1 MNVATV
7 DGHKERFIK
16 LLHELFQ
23 LDKPELD
30 FGLYRIMHAKSDQLS
45 RFIREDLAQAIEE
58 AFAEQGEQQLAAMR
72 QEIEEKRR
80 QAEELGAPDP
90 DSAPAV
96 KQARAAYDVAKREQN
111 ASADIYDHLYRF
123 FSRYYDKGDFMSR
136 RHHVAENDSRAAPYA
151 VPYDGREVYLHWA
164 NKDQY
169 YVKSSETL
177 ANFTFNLNEALKK
190 LQGSAAQA
198 GLGFDSVDVAL
209 KVHCRVVD
217 ATEGEHNDV
226 KESTERFFIIHHD
239 EPVRLEGADLVLQF
253 EYRPDPEK
261 TGQSGTWQ
269 KKRLE
274 EAEEVIMAALRLT
287 DGVAAFRE
295 GLATRAPTDKQKERT
310 LLGKYL
316 QQYTARNTMDYFIHK
331 DLGGFLSRELDFYIK
346 NEILRLDD
354 IDNAEVLI
362 VEQQLKKI
370 QVLRKIAK
378 QIITFLAQLEGFQKK
393 LWLKKKFAFGSNY
406 LVTID
411 SFIEHK
417 EFLEKIVQVR
427 PVRKQWEDL
436 YGLDLDDFDE
446 CLKNKG
452 VASLVEEKEYRFLIL
467 DTGLLDDDLAAEAL
481 SLIHGLDA
489 SLDGVLIYSDNF
501 QALRLVG
508 RKLQSGVKTI
518 YIDPPYNTDSS
529 AIPYKNDYKHSAW
542 GTLLQ
547 NRLDEAY
554 RLLHDSSVIFVSIDK
569 VERNILEHAL
579 DNTFG
584 AGNKIEEL
592 IWTQNTSNGQLPT
605 YSTNHE
611 YVEVYAKNKKE
622 VEAQARMFREP
633 KPGFSEVMDL
643 VSVASSEYWSLEE
656 VEEEIRKLYREHI
669 SELREEVESRGDSW
683 DDDAK
688 KKDPWKGIYNYKN
701 AEYRDSGGGYV
712 PEDKAK
718 EEGASIW
725 VWREI
730 SPSAPASKQAA
741 STKDPGSENYRY
753 YRPVHPVTKKECP
766 HPKGGWKFPRSPD
779 PKNPSRRSFE
789 SLEEDFR
796 IAWGEDEKKVPQTKG
811 FLHEVETNIS
821 TSVFYEYNDGE
832 KQVSD
837 MFGESGLFL
846 SPKSSKFVKRFVDQ
860 SAFEGEFVVDFFGGS
875 GSTANA
881 VIEANKNDGLGRKFL
896 LIEMGAHFESL
907 LKPRVMKSVYSGSW
921 RDGKPTS
928 FNGISQKIK
937 YFRLESYDDTLNN
950 LELDDNHQR
959 DALMEQNPELRR
971 DYTLKYLLDVE
982 TRGSASLLNTEWFRD
997 PEGYMLKIKQPGSD
1011 ETRETAVDLVETF
1024 NWLIGLH
1031 VTHLDK
1037 PRTYIARFKR
1047 EEDPEL
1053 PEDQNTRLKAEGL
1066 RENEDGAYWIRQ
1078 VEGHVRRTPGSDED
1092 LAKVLVVWRKL
1103 TDDPERDAAV
1113 LEALLEK
1120 YKIGI
1125 TDSEFDAI
1133 YINGPHGLNLTGSAR
1148 SRVHSLEETFHARMW
1163 EGCGDEL

>member
-198 GLGFDSVDVAL
+198 GLGFDSVDAAL

-274 EAEEVIMAALRLT
+274 EAEEIIMAALRLT
-287 DGVAAFRE
+287 DGVAAYRD

-370 QVLRKIAK
+370 QVLRRIAN
-378 QIITFLAQLEGFQKK
+378 QIITFLAQLENYQKK
-393 LWLKKKFAFGSNY
+393 LWLKRKF
-406 LVTID
+406 VTEVGYCFSVDLFCSREDLLGCIFENEAQRRQWKTLYSLD
-411 SFIEHK
+411 
-417 EFLEKIVQVR
+417 LEKLDA
-427 PVRKQWEDL
+427 DL
-436 YGLDLDDFDE
+436 VSSGVGGILKDEKYNKLMVDTGCLSNSLKEEVVSCFEDLDDSISGILVNSE
-446 CLKNKG
+446 NSQAIRL
-452 VASLVEEKEYRFLIL
+452 AS
-467 DTGLLDDDLAAEAL
+467 
-481 SLIHGLDA
+481 
-489 SLDGVLIYSDNF
+489 
-501 QALRLVG
+501 
-508 RKLQSGVKTI
+508 KLFESRVKVVFT
-518 YIDPPYNTDSS
+518 DPPYNTGNDGFVYKDGLQSSSWMSLVYSRMNEAKKLLSEDSLVFVCIDDTEHPS
-529 AIPYKNDYKHSAW
+529 LRGALNSVFGRDNFIANVVWQKNYSPRNTAKYFSED
-542 GTLLQ
+542 
-547 NRLDEAY
+547 
-554 RLLHDSSVIFVSIDK
+554 HDH
-569 VERNILEHAL
+569 IL
-579 DNTFG
+579 
-584 AGNKIEEL
+584 
-592 IWTQNTSNGQLPT
+592 S
-605 YSTNHE
+605 
-611 YVEVYAKNKKE
+611 YAKNKSLVSINLLPRSEEATSRYSNPDKDPRGPWKSGDLSARNPYSQGIYPIECPSGRLIKGPPNGMYWRVSKPKLEEMDADGRIWWGEEGNNTPSIKRFLSEVRDGVVPKTIWGYKE
-622 VEAQARMFREP
+622 VGHTQEAKRELLRMT
-633 KPGFSEVMDL
+633 S
-643 VSVASSEYWSLEE
+643 
-656 VEEEIRKLYREHI
+656 
-669 SELREEVESRGDSW
+669 
-683 DDDAK
+683 
-688 KKDPWKGIYNYKN
+688 
-701 AEYRDSGGGYV
+701 
-712 PEDKAK
+712 
-718 EEGASIW
+718 EEGVQGIINTLKPT
-725 VWREI
+725 RLI
-730 SPSAPASKQAA
+730 SKALQ
-741 STKDPGSENYRY
+741 
-753 YRPVHPVTKKECP
+753 
-766 HPKGGWKFPRSPD
+766 
-779 PKNPSRRSFE
+779 
-789 SLEEDFR
+789 L
-796 IAWGEDEKKVPQTKG
+796 
-811 FLHEVETNIS
+811 S
-821 TSVFYEYNDGE
+821 TSPNAGDWVL
-832 KQVSD
+832 D
-837 MFGESGLFL
+837 M
-846 SPKSSKFVKRFVDQ
+846 
-860 SAFEGEFVVDFFGGS
+860 FGGS
-875 GSTANA
+875 GSTGHA
-881 VIEANKNDGLGRKFL
+881 VVNLNREDGGGRKYFMV
-896 LIEMGAHFESL
+896 EMGGYFDTVLLPRIKKSAYALKWADGAPRISES
-907 LKPRVMKSVYSGSW
+907 G
-921 RDGKPTS
+921 D
-928 FNGISQKIK
+928 FNGISHAFK
-937 YFRLESYDDTLNN
+937 YLRLESYDDTLNN
-950 LELDDNHQR
+950 LELDDNPQR
-959 DALMEQNPELRR
+959 DTLMDQNPELRR

-997 PEGYMLKIKQPGSD
+997 PEGYTLKVKQPGSD

-1078 VEGHVRRTPGSDED
+1078 VEGHVRRIPGSDED

-1103 TDDPERDAAV
+1103 TDDPEKDAAV
-1113 LEALLEK
+1113 LEALLDK
-1120 YKIGI
+1120 YTIGT

-1163 EGCGDEL
+1163 EGCDDEL

>member
-1 MNVATV
+1 MAVATA
-7 DGHKERFIK
+7 DDRKQRFID

-45 RFIREDLAQAIEE
+45 RFIREDLSQAIEE

-190 LQGSAAQA
+190 LHGSAAQA
-198 GLGFDSVDVAL
+198 GLGFDSVDAAL

-274 EAEEVIMAALRLT
+274 EAEEVIVAAMHLI

-378 QIITFLAQLEGFQKK
+378 QIIRFLAQLEIFQKK
-393 LWLKKKFAFGSNY
+393 LWLKKKFVTKVGY
-406 LVTID
+406 GITID
-411 SFIEHK
+411 KLSHYPEL
-417 EFLEKIVQVR
+417 LEIALLNEKQLQAWSKIYGID
-427 PVRKQWEDL
+427 ED
-436 YGLDLDDFDE
+436 E
-446 CLKNKG
+446 IKNIVKTG
-452 VASLVEEKEYRFLIL
+452 GAASLLEDKKFKFLVL
-467 DTGLLDDDLAAEAL
+467 DTGNFSHELRDKLISSLSSIDAECDGVVINSDNYQAL
-481 SLIHGLDA
+481 SVA
-489 SLDGVLIYSDNF
+489 FRKYEKE
-501 QALRLVG
+501 VG
-508 RKLQSGVKTI
+508 GI
-518 YIDPPYNTDSS
+518 YIDPPYNTD
-529 AIPYKNDYKHSAW
+529 AGPILYKNGYKSSSWSSMLNDRIGLGSGLLKDNGILCATIDDYQYNELSYILKNHFGNQNHL
-542 GTLLQ
+542 GTVTVRNNPSGRPVPRGFSQSHEYALFFGKSKRSYVGLLPRNEKQ
-547 NRLDEAY
+547 MARY
-554 RLLHDSSVIFVSIDK
+554 RHCDDDGQYMWELFRKRGSGSEKKDRPSLYYPIFV
-569 VERNILEHAL
+569 
-579 DNTFG
+579 
-584 AGNKIEEL
+584 
-592 IWTQNTSNGQLPT
+592 
-605 YSTNHE
+605 
-611 YVEVYAKNKKE
+611 KNSR
-622 VEAQARMFREP
+622 VRIP
-633 KPGFSEVMDL
+633 KM
-643 VSVASSEYWSLEE
+643 
-656 VEEEIRKLYREHI
+656 R
-669 SELREEVESRGDSW
+669 W
-683 DDDAK
+683 DDEK
-688 KKDPWKGIYNYKN
+688 
-701 AEYRDSGGGYV
+701 
-712 PEDKAK
+712 
-718 EEGASIW
+718 
-725 VWREI
+725 REWI
-730 SPSAPASKQAA
+730 
-741 STKDPGSENYRY
+741 
-753 YRPVHPVTKKECP
+753 
-766 HPKGGWKFPRSPD
+766 
-779 PKNPSRRSFE
+779 
-789 SLEEDFR
+789 LEEDPTNSECVVYPTDSKGVARRWRGEPEKIKKNNENYKAEVKDGEIVIYYKFR
-796 IAWGEDEKKVPQTKG
+796 PKSNGVLPLTTWTDAKYSATEHGTGFLKNFFADYNVFTYPKSIYAVKDCLYLMSDEDEECVFSDFYAGSGTTAHAVIEMNRTGCRHKYLLAEVNDYFYTVLMPRIMKAVYAASWSEGYPQTK
-811 FLHEVETNIS
+811 
-821 TSVFYEYNDGE
+821 NDE
-832 KQVSD
+832 K
-837 MFGESGLFL
+837 GSGL
-846 SPKSSKFVKRFVDQ
+846 SH
-860 SAFEGEFVVDFFGGS
+860 FF
-875 GSTANA
+875 
-881 VIEANKNDGLGRKFL
+881 
-896 LIEMGAHFESL
+896 
-907 LKPRVMKSVYSGSW
+907 
-921 RDGKPTS
+921 
-928 FNGISQKIK
+928 K
-937 YFRLESYDDTLNN
+937 YLVLESYDDTLNN
-950 LELDDNHQR
+950 LELDENPQR
-959 DALMEQNPELRR
+959 DSLMEQHPELRR

-997 PEGYMLKIKQPGSD
+997 PEGYTLKVKQPGSD

-1024 NWLIGLH
+1024 NWLIRLH

-1037 PRTYIARFKR
+1037 PRTYVARFER

-1053 PEDQNTRLKAEGL
+1053 PEDQNTRLKAVSL

-1078 VEGHVRRTPGSDED
+1078 VEGNVRRIPGSDED

-1103 TDDPERDAAV
+1103 TDDPEKDAAV
-1113 LEALLEK
+1113 LEALLAK
-1120 YKIGI
+1120 YKIGT
-1125 TDSEFDAI
+1125 TDSEFDSI

-1163 EGCGDEL
+1163 EGCDDDL

>member
-16 LLHELFQ
+16 LLHKLFQ

-198 GLGFDSVDVAL
+198 GLGFDSVDAAL

-274 EAEEVIMAALRLT
+274 EAEEFIMAALRLT

-331 DLGGFLSRELDFYIK
+331 DLGGFLFRELDFYIK

-354 IDNAEVLI
+354 IDNAGLLV

-370 QVLRKIAK
+370 QVLRKIAR
-378 QIITFLAQLEGFQKK
+378 QIIMFLAQLENYQKK
-393 LWLKKKFAFGSNY
+393 LWLKKKFVTRVEY
-406 LVTID
+406 CITID
-411 SFIEHK
+411 RV
-417 EFLEKIVQVR
+417 LEKEGLFEKVVCLPEVR
-427 PVRKQWEDL
+427 EDWRSI
-436 YGLDLDDFDE
+436 YGEKIYESFGLEVDGGKDIFCSE
-446 CLKNKG
+446 PLKYLM
-452 VASLVEEKEYRFLIL
+452 V
-467 DTGLLDDDLAAEAL
+467 DTGVVSDPDLRNEL
-481 SLIHGLDA
+481 ISLANGHPG
-489 SLDGVLIYSDNF
+489 SVDGVVVKSDNYH
-501 QALRLVG
+501 ALRLLSQ
-508 RKLQSGVKTI
+508 RYLSSVKCV
-518 YIDPPYNTDSS
+518 YIDPPYNTGNDGFLYKDGLKSSSWLSMMAARLDASYALVSEDGVQFTSLDDSEIYSFKGMMDGIYGRQNFVANVIWEKNFSPRNTAKYYSENHDYIVVYSKDIEKFEIGLLPRDDSALSRYKNPDKDPRGAWTSGDLTARNYYSQGSYEVIGPTGKRFRPSIGSYWRVSKEKFDIWDSEGRIWWGDAGQNMPRLKRYLSDVKDGVTPTTIWGYREVGHTQDAKRELTSRVVFSSS
-529 AIPYKNDYKHSAW
+529 AEVFNTVKPE
-542 GTLLQ
+542 GLV
-547 NRLDEAY
+547 R
-554 RLLHDSSVIFVSIDK
+554 RVITTS
-569 VERNILEHAL
+569 
-579 DNTFG
+579 G
-584 AGNKIEEL
+584 AGE
-592 IWTQNTSNGQLPT
+592 
-605 YSTNHE
+605 
-611 YVEVYAKNKKE
+611 
-622 VEAQARMFREP
+622 
-633 KPGFSEVMDL
+633 
-643 VSVASSEYWSLEE
+643 
-656 VEEEIRKLYREHI
+656 
-669 SELREEVESRGDSW
+669 GDW
-683 DDDAK
+683 
-688 KKDPWKGIYNYKN
+688 
-701 AEYRDSGGGYV
+701 
-712 PEDKAK
+712 
-718 EEGASIW
+718 
-725 VWREI
+725 
-730 SPSAPASKQAA
+730 
-741 STKDPGSENYRY
+741 
-753 YRPVHPVTKKECP
+753 
-766 HPKGGWKFPRSPD
+766 
-779 PKNPSRRSFE
+779 
-789 SLEEDFR
+789 
-796 IAWGEDEKKVPQTKG
+796 
-811 FLHEVETNIS
+811 FLDY
-821 TSVFYEYNDGE
+821 F
-832 KQVSD
+832 
-837 MFGESGLFL
+837 
-846 SPKSSKFVKRFVDQ
+846 
-860 SAFEGEFVVDFFGGS
+860 AGS
-875 GSTANA
+875 GSSVQA
-881 VIEANKNDGLGRKFL
+881 VLNHFRESGSKLGYIL
-896 LIEMGAHFESL
+896 VEMGDYVDSVIV
-907 LKPRVMKSVYSGSW
+907 PRARKTVFSRAWKDNVPVCEGEGGYG
-921 RDGKPTS
+921 
-928 FNGISQKIK
+928 GISHCFK
-937 YFRLESYDDTLNN
+937 YMCLESYDDTLNN
-950 LELDDNHQR
+950 LEVDDNPQR

-997 PEGYMLKIKQPGSD
+997 PEGYTLKVKQPGSD

-1078 VEGHVRRTPGSDED
+1078 LEGHVRRIPGSDED

-1103 TDDPERDAAV
+1103 TDDPEKDAAV

-1120 YKIGI
+1120 YKIGT

-1163 EGCGDEL
+1163 EGCDDEL

>member
-1 MNVATV
+1 MAVATT
-7 DGHKERFIK
+7 DDRRQRFID

-58 AFAEQGEQQLAAMR
+58 AFAEQGEEQLATMR

-190 LQGSAAQA
+190 LHGSAAQG
-198 GLGFDSVDVAL
+198 GLGFDSVDAAL

-274 EAEEVIMAALRLT
+274 EAEEFIMAALRLT

-354 IDNAEVLI
+354 IDNADVLI

-378 QIITFLAQLEGFQKK
+378 QIIIFLSQLENFQRK
-393 LWLKKKFAFGSNY
+393 LWLKKKFVLSSDYCISLDILKGCEDLVVDISSN
-406 LVTID
+406 
-411 SFIEHK
+411 E
-417 EFLEKIVQVR
+417 EQR
-427 PVRKQWEDL
+427 RQWEKYCSVDL
-436 YGLDLDDFDE
+436 NELDEVLDGEGPAGILSSSKF
-446 CLKNKG
+446 K
-452 VASLVEEKEYRFLIL
+452 FLMV
-467 DTGLLDDDLAAEAL
+467 DTGLLSEKLKIDIL
-481 SLIHGLDA
+481 SRSGVSFS
-489 SLDGVLIYSDNF
+489 SLDGILVQSDNF
-501 QALRLVG
+501 QAIRMAERTFEKSMPVC
-508 RKLQSGVKTI
+508 
-518 YIDPPYNTDSS
+518 YIDPPYNTGDDGFVYKDSYKDSS
-529 AIPYKNDYKHSAW
+529 WLAMLYDRISSSLHLMTKDAFVVVSFDDVEIQNFGLLADEVFGSSNRLARLVWDRNRKNDAKYFSVGHEYMAVYCLDKEGLDKSGRKLRELKA
-542 GTLLQ
+542 GV
-547 NRLDEAY
+547 DEAKAEFE
-554 RLLHDSSVIFVSIDK
+554 RIKKRVGNDLGKIHEEWKFFVSSVKDSETKSILSK
-569 VERNILEHAL
+569 
-579 DNTFG
+579 
-584 AGNKIEEL
+584 
-592 IWTQNTSNGQLPT
+592 
-605 YSTNHE
+605 Y
-611 YVEVYAKNKKE
+611 
-622 VEAQARMFREP
+622 P
-633 KPGFSEVMDL
+633 KM
-643 VSVASSEYWSLEE
+643 SL
-656 VEEEIRKLYREHI
+656 
-669 SELREEVESRGDSW
+669 RG
-683 DDDAK
+683 
-688 KKDPWKGIYNYKN
+688 P
-701 AEYRDSGGGYV
+701 YRDDGNINWPGGKG
-712 PEDKAK
+712 P
-718 EEGASIW
+718 
-725 VWREI
+725 
-730 SPSAPASKQAA
+730 
-741 STKDPGSENYRY
+741 RY
-753 YRPVHPVTKKECP
+753 EVLH
-766 HPKGGWKFPRSPD
+766 
-779 PKNPSRRSFE
+779 
-789 SLEEDFR
+789 
-796 IAWGEDEKKVPQTKG
+796 PQTKLPVKIPKSG
-811 FLHEVETNIS
+811 WRYSKPETFWDKYDRGEIS
-821 TSVFYEYNDGE
+821 FGRDEKTVPGVVYYLFENSRQVMGSVFWSYAQNTNN
-832 KQVSD
+832 
-837 MFGESGLFL
+837 
-846 SPKSSKFVKRFVDQ
+846 
-860 SAFEGEFVVDFFGGS
+860 AFEAIMGDRVFDNPKDVKDIGRLLSYFGKNGWVIDYFSGS
-875 GSTANA
+875 GTTGVS
-881 VIEANKNDGLGRKFL
+881 VINSKRLGEGGKKYFL
-896 LIEMGAHFESL
+896 VEMGEYFSDVI
-907 LKPRVMKSVYSGSW
+907 KPRLVKSAYSQDWKGGAPLE
-921 RDGKPTS
+921 DDKGEL
-928 FNGISQKIK
+928 NGVAQCFK
-937 YFRLESYDDTLNN
+937 YLRLESYDDTLNN
-950 LELDDNHQR
+950 LELDDNPQR
-959 DALMEQNPELRR
+959 DALMEQNAELRR

-997 PEGYMLKIKQPGSD
+997 PEGYTLKVKQPGSD

-1037 PRTYIARFKR
+1037 PRTYIARFTR

-1078 VEGHVRRTPGSDED
+1078 VEGHVRRIPGSDED

-1103 TDDPERDAAV
+1103 TDDPEKDAAV

-1120 YKIGI
+1120 YKIGT

-1163 EGCGDEL
+1163 EGCDDEL

>member
-96 KQARAAYDVAKREQN
+96 KQARAAYDVAKREQK
-111 ASADIYDHLYRF
+111 ASVDIYDHLYRF

-198 GLGFDSVDVAL
+198 GLGFDSVDAAL

-239 EPVRLEGADLVLQF
+239 EPVCLEGADLVLQF

-295 GLATRAPTDKQKERT
+295 GLATRAPTEKQKERT

-378 QIITFLAQLEGFQKK
+378 QIITFLEQLESFQKK
-393 LWLKKKFAFGSNY
+393 LWLKKKFVTGVSYCISLDFFGKERSLLLTALRNEAQRREWQ
-406 LVTID
+406 D
-411 SFIEHK
+411 SFGID
-417 EFLEKIVQVR
+417 IR
-427 PVRKQWEDL
+427 AMDS
-436 YGLDLDDFDE
+436 DFDE
-446 CLKNKG
+446 MDLEVFLGVERYRYLQVDTSFFSEEFKG
-452 VASLVEEKEYRFLIL
+452 EVV
-467 DTGLLDDDLAAEAL
+467 
-481 SLIHGLDA
+481 SLIEDVESKQSG
-489 SLDGVLIYSDNF
+489 SVFSSDNF
-501 QALRLVG
+501 QALMLSQ
-508 RKLQSGVKTI
+508 RKLSGAVDCV
-518 YIDPPYNTDSS
+518 YIDPPYNTGEDGFNYKDGYRSS
-529 AIPYKNDYKHSAW
+529 SWLSMMESRVSLCKAHLSNEGAFFS
-542 GTLLQ
+542 
-547 NRLDEAY
+547 
-554 RLLHDSSVIFVSIDK
+554 SIDDNEQSSLHRVLSDCFGSENHLGNFVWK
-569 VERNILEHAL
+569 RRSASGMSSKPFSL
-579 DNTFG
+579 D
-584 AGNKIEEL
+584 
-592 IWTQNTSNGQLPT
+592 
-605 YSTNHE
+605 HE
-611 YVEVYAKNKKE
+611 YVLSFAKDIDNVTLVGVKRD
-622 VEAQARMFREP
+622 EADYPHF
-633 KPGFSEVMDL
+633 D
-643 VSVASSEYWSLEE
+643 
-656 VEEEIRKLYREHI
+656 
-669 SELREEVESRGDSW
+669 
-683 DDDAK
+683 
-688 KKDPWKGIYNYKN
+688 
-701 AEYRDSGGGYV
+701 
-712 PEDKAK
+712 
-718 EEGASIW
+718 
-725 VWREI
+725 
-730 SPSAPASKQAA
+730 PASGRKYS
-741 STKDPGSENYRY
+741 STDLTIGATKEQRPNQFYSIEN
-753 YRPVHPVTKKECP
+753 
-766 HPKGGWKFPRSPD
+766 PRTGVVYEA
-779 PKNPSRRSFE
+779 NPSRVWRFFPE
-789 SLEEDFR
+789 TMQRVIKEGLVIWPDEEDGNLSRPRYKTYF
-796 IAWGEDEKKVPQTKG
+796 DPDDNKVKP
-811 FLHEVETNIS
+811 LSSWVES
-821 TSVFYEYNDGE
+821 TSLSTGDVEKEKAEYEISILQSGMNSEGGRVLERMLGSKRYSYPKPVSLVSSFLRSSVSYKDG
-832 KQVSD
+832 
-837 MFGESGLFL
+837 LCL
-846 SPKSSKFVKRFVDQ
+846 
-860 SAFEGEFVVDFFGGS
+860 DFFAGS
-875 GSTANA
+875 GTTGHAIVDLNRQD
-881 VIEANKNDGLGRKFL
+881 DGSRKFFL
-896 LIEMGAHFESL
+896 VEMGEYFDYI
-907 LKPRVMKSVYSGSW
+907 LKPRIKKASYSAGW
-921 RDGKPTS
+921 KNGVPQKGGNGKLS
-928 FNGISQKIK
+928 GISCLVK
-937 YFRLESYDDTLNN
+937 FVTLESYDDTLNN
-950 LELDDNHQR
+950 LELDDNPQR

-982 TRGSASLLNTEWFRD
+982 TRGSASLLNTEWFCD
-997 PEGYMLKIKQPGSD
+997 PEGYTLKVKQPGSD
-1011 ETRETAVDLVETF
+1011 ETRETNVDLVETF

-1078 VEGHVRRTPGSDED
+1078 VEGHVRRIPGSDED

-1103 TDDPERDAAV
+1103 TDDPEKDAAV

-1120 YKIGI
+1120 YKIGT

-1148 SRVHSLEETFHARMW
+1148 NRVHSLEETFHARMW
-1163 EGCGDEL
+1163 EGCDDEL

>member
-80 QAEELGAPDP
+80 QAEELGAPAP

-96 KQARAAYDVAKREQN
+96 KQAQAAYDVAKREQN

-198 GLGFDSVDVAL
+198 GLGFDSVDAAL

-253 EYRPDPEK
+253 EYRPDSDK

-274 EAEEVIMAALRLT
+274 EAEELIMAALRTT
-287 DGVAAFRE
+287 DGVAAYRD
-295 GLATRAPTDKQKERT
+295 GLATPAPTEKQKSRT
-310 LLGKYL
+310 LLSKYL

-354 IDNAEVLI
+354 IDNAEVLV

-370 QVLRKIAK
+370 SVLRKIAK
-378 QIITFLAQLEGFQKK
+378 QIIRFLAQLESFQKK
-393 LWLKKKFAFGSNY
+393 LWLKKKFVTKVEYGI
-406 LVTID
+406 TID
-411 SFIEHK
+411 RLSHVPRLLESALLNERQLQAWSEIYGIDPAEIK
-417 EFLEKIVQVR
+417 EALR
-427 PVRKQWEDL
+427 A
-436 YGLDLDDFDE
+436 G
-446 CLKNKG
+446 G
-452 VASLVEEKEYRFLIL
+452 VASILESSDFKYLVL
-467 DTGLLDDDLAAEAL
+467 DTGNFSSGFRDE
-481 SLIHGLDA
+481 LISSFESIDETC
-489 SLDGVLIYSDNF
+489 DGVLVKSDNF
-501 QALRLVG
+501 QALNVAF
-508 RKLQSGVKTI
+508 RKYEKKVRGI
-518 YIDPPYNTDSS
+518 YIDPPYNTD
-529 AIPYKNDYKHSAW
+529 AGPILYKNGYKSSSWSSMLNDRIALGSGLLKENGVICATIDDYQFNELCYILKGSFGSQNHLGTVTVRNNPSGRPVPRGFSQSHEYALFFGKSKQSYVGLLPRNEKQMARYRHSDDD
-542 GTLLQ
+542 G
-547 NRLDEAY
+547 AY
-554 RLLHDSSVIFVSIDK
+554 MWELFRKRGSGSERKDRPSLYYPIFVKGGSVRIPKMQWDDEK
-569 VERNILEHAL
+569 REWILKEDPIGSESVVYPTDAKGVARRWRGEPEKL
-579 DNTFG
+579 KKNN
-584 AGNKIEEL
+584 GNYKAEVKDGEIVVYYKFRPK
-592 IWTQNTSNGQLPT
+592 SNGVLPLT
-605 YSTNHE
+605 T
-611 YVEVYAKNKKE
+611 
-622 VEAQARMFREP
+622 
-633 KPGFSEVMDL
+633 
-643 VSVASSEYWSLEE
+643 WS
-656 VEEEIRKLYREHI
+656 
-669 SELREEVESRGDSW
+669 
-683 DDDAK
+683 DAK
-688 KKDPWKGIYNYKN
+688 YSATEHGTGFLKNFFADYNVFTYPKSIYAVQDCLHLMSDEDEECYFADFYAGSGTTAHAVIEMNRAGRKHKYFL
-701 AEYRDSGGGYV
+701 AEVNDYFDTVLMPRIMKAVYTASWSDGY
-712 PEDKAK
+712 
-718 EEGASIW
+718 
-725 VWREI
+725 
-730 SPSAPASKQAA
+730 
-741 STKDPGSENYRY
+741 
-753 YRPVHPVTKKECP
+753 PVTKK
-766 HPKGGWKFPRSPD
+766 
-779 PKNPSRRSFE
+779 
-789 SLEEDFR
+789 
-796 IAWGEDEKKVPQTKG
+796 
-811 FLHEVETNIS
+811 
-821 TSVFYEYNDGE
+821 DGE
-832 KQVSD
+832 NSGVSHC
-837 MFGESGLFL
+837 F
-846 SPKSSKFVKRFVDQ
+846 
-860 SAFEGEFVVDFFGGS
+860 
-875 GSTANA
+875 
-881 VIEANKNDGLGRKFL
+881 
-896 LIEMGAHFESL
+896 
-907 LKPRVMKSVYSGSW
+907 
-921 RDGKPTS
+921 
-928 FNGISQKIK
+928 K
-937 YFRLESYDDTLNN
+937 YLVLESYDDTLNN
-950 LELDDNHQR
+950 LELEDNPQR
-959 DALMEQNPELRR
+959 NALMEQNPELRR

-997 PEGYMLKIKQPGSD
+997 PEGYTLKVKQPGSD
-1011 ETRETAVDLVETF
+1011 ETRETSVDLVETF

-1053 PEDQNTRLKAEGL
+1053 PEDQNTRLKAVSL

-1078 VEGHVRRTPGSDED
+1078 VEGHIRRIPGSDED

-1103 TDDPERDAAV
+1103 TDDPEKDAAV
-1113 LEALLEK
+1113 LEALLAK
-1120 YKIGI
+1120 YKIGT

-1163 EGCGDEL
+1163 EGCDDEL

>member
-58 AFAEQGEQQLAAMR
+58 AFAAQGEQQLAAMR

-198 GLGFDSVDVAL
+198 GLGFDSVDAAL

-253 EYRPDPEK
+253 EYRSDPEK

-274 EAEEVIMAALRLT
+274 EAEEVIMAALRIT
-287 DGVAAFRE
+287 DGVAAYRD

-316 QQYTARNTMDYFIHK
+316 QRYTARNTMDYFIHK

-378 QIITFLAQLEGFQKK
+378 QIIAFLAQLENFQKK
-393 LWLKKKFAFGSNY
+393 LWNKKKFVVDAEYCMTLDILEGNEELLDAVFRNSLQRNQWSDVYSLDAGLIENELSKFSASE
-406 LVTID
+406 LVKR
-411 SFIEHK
+411 S
-417 EFLEKIVQVR
+417 
-427 PVRKQWEDL
+427 
-436 YGLDLDDFDE
+436 
-446 CLKNKG
+446 
-452 VASLVEEKEYRFLIL
+452 EYRYLMI
-467 DTGLLDDDLAAEAL
+467 DT
-481 SLIHGLDA
+481 SLYRKEVRDEII
-489 SLDGVLIYSDNF
+489 SVLDGEVQGEVFFSDNF
-501 QALRLVG
+501 HALKLSEKKYKSSVG
-508 RKLQSGVKTI
+508 FLF
-518 YIDPPYNTDSS
+518 IDPPYNTGGGDFIYKDSYKDSS
-529 AIPYKNDYKHSAW
+529 WLSMIKERLSLAMAHADRLGHIWVTLDESEAFSFHRVLSDLVGEGNVKTPVAWQHSIQGKGYSGGITPHHNYLFCGSFSEEAKLGVLERQEEHNKAYSNTDNDPRGAWRTGDVRNALYRPNLRYKITTPSGRVIEPPEKGWRWSKDTLDKKIESGEIFFSDDESRIIRKIYLCDQEGRVPESIWFGKEVGTSRSANSELKSMFGYGFDWGTPKPTGLVKRAMEVSKFEVAMDFFAGSGATGHSAIDLIRRGERVKYLLAEVGEVFW
-542 GTLLQ
+542 TTLVP
-547 NRLDEAY
+547 RLKKA
-554 RLLHDSSVIFVSIDK
+554 
-569 VERNILEHAL
+569 
-579 DNTFG
+579 
-584 AGNKIEEL
+584 
-592 IWTQNTSNGQLPT
+592 
-605 YSTNHE
+605 
-611 YVEVYAKNKKE
+611 VYA
-622 VEAQARMFREP
+622 
-633 KPGFSEVMDL
+633 
-643 VSVASSEYWSLEE
+643 SS
-656 VEEEIRKLYREHI
+656 
-669 SELREEVESRGDSW
+669 
-683 DDDAK
+683 
-688 KKDPWKGIYNYKN
+688 WKG
-701 AEYRDSGGGYV
+701 GV
-712 PEDKAK
+712 
-718 EEGASIW
+718 
-725 VWREI
+725 
-730 SPSAPASKQAA
+730 
-741 STKDPGSENYRY
+741 
-753 YRPVHPVTKKECP
+753 
-766 HPKGGWKFPRSPD
+766 PD
-779 PKNPSRRSFE
+779 PNA
-789 SLEEDFR
+789 L
-796 IAWGEDEKKVPQTKG
+796 GG
-811 FLHEVETNIS
+811 
-821 TSVFYEYNDGE
+821 
-832 KQVSD
+832 VSHC
-837 MFGESGLFL
+837 F
-846 SPKSSKFVKRFVDQ
+846 
-860 SAFEGEFVVDFFGGS
+860 
-875 GSTANA
+875 
-881 VIEANKNDGLGRKFL
+881 
-896 LIEMGAHFESL
+896 
-907 LKPRVMKSVYSGSW
+907 
-921 RDGKPTS
+921 
-928 FNGISQKIK
+928 K
-937 YFRLESYDDTLNN
+937 YLCLESYDDTLNN
-950 LELDDNHQR
+950 LELDDNPQR

-997 PEGYMLKIKQPGSD
+997 PEGYTLKVKQPGSD

-1078 VEGHVRRTPGSDED
+1078 VEGHVRRIPGSDED

-1103 TDDPERDAAV
+1103 TDDPEKDAAV

-1120 YKIGI
+1120 YKIGT

-1148 SRVHSLEETFHARMW
+1148 NRVHSLEETFHARMW
-1163 EGCGDEL
+1163 EGCDDEL

>member
-90 DSAPAV
+90 DRAPAV
-96 KQARAAYDVAKREQN
+96 KQARAAYDVAKREHN

-177 ANFTFNLNEALKK
+177 SNFTFELGKAIQKEMKRRG
-190 LQGSAAQA
+190 LQPSLD
-198 GLGFDSVDVAL
+198 LGVVQDAY
-209 KVHCRVVD
+209 KVHLRVVD

-226 KESTERFFIIHHD
+226 KESTERYFIIHRD
-239 EPVRLEGADLVLQF
+239 EPVRPDGADLVLQF

-261 TGQSGTWQ
+261 TGQSSTWQ
-269 KKRLE
+269 KKLLE
-274 EAEEVIMAALRLT
+274 DAEDVIMASLRTT
-287 DGVAAFRE
+287 DGVAAFRD
-295 GLATRAPTDKQKERT
+295 GLATKAPTDKQRERT

-354 IDNAEVLI
+354 IDNAGVLI
-362 VEQQLKKI
+362 VEQQLKKV

-378 QIITFLAQLEGFQKK
+378 QIITFLAQLENFQKK
-393 LWLKKKFAFGSNY
+393 LWLKRKF
-406 LVTID
+406 V
-411 SFIEHK
+411 K
-417 EFLEKIVQVR
+417 EADYCLTLDKLEGREEILYEIFQQELQ
-427 PVRKQWEDL
+427 RKQWVDFYAINLDELDGDL
-436 YGLDLDDFDE
+436 SSKSVSELV
-446 CLKNKG
+446 KN
-452 VASLVEEKEYRFLIL
+452 EKYRFLMV
-467 DTGLLDDDLAAEAL
+467 DTALLPKSLKYEISNL
-481 SLIHGLDA
+481 SYGEGDC
-489 SLDGVLIYSDNF
+489 LDGVLVQSDSF
-501 QALRLVG
+501 HASRLMASSLRSSVD
-508 RKLQSGVKTI
+508 TI
-518 YIDPPYNTDSS
+518 YIDPPYNTGKDDFIYKDGYQSSSWLSMVYDRISNSHEFLRESGGFFSSCDENEFKNLSRVVENIFGENNFVSEFVWKTDGNFDNQAKVKLAHEYILFYSKNRDHLPYPS
-529 AIPYKNDYKHSAW
+529 AIEGWASEDSKLFNDNIVNTIVKN
-542 GTLLQ
+542 G
-547 NRLDEAY
+547 
-554 RLLHDSSVIFVSIDK
+554 
-569 VERNILEHAL
+569 
-579 DNTFG
+579 
-584 AGNKIEEL
+584 
-592 IWTQNTSNGQLPT
+592 
-605 YSTNHE
+605 
-611 YVEVYAKNKKE
+611 
-622 VEAQARMFREP
+622 
-633 KPGFSEVMDL
+633 
-643 VSVASSEYWSLEE
+643 
-656 VEEEIRKLYREHI
+656 
-669 SELREEVESRGDSW
+669 
-683 DDDAK
+683 
-688 KKDPWKGIYNYKN
+688 
-701 AEYRDSGGGYV
+701 
-712 PEDKAK
+712 
-718 EEGASIW
+718 
-725 VWREI
+725 
-730 SPSAPASKQAA
+730 
-741 STKDPGSENYRY
+741 
-753 YRPVHPVTKKECP
+753 
-766 HPKGGWKFPRSPD
+766 
-779 PKNPSRRSFE
+779 PKNPPGDVILPVGFPSNE
-789 SLEEDFR
+789 QDF
-796 IAWGEDEKKVPQTKG
+796 
-811 FLHEVETNIS
+811 FLKNDDITWPKYSVDVEVNDWKLSHEVKARSGWSSKTLLLQFI
-821 TSVFYEYNDGE
+821 
-832 KQVSD
+832 
-837 MFGESGLFL
+837 ESGLNPVYDNKGQETVFYL
-846 SPKSSKFVKRFVDQ
+846 TKNGAIESKKKRSKDHGHITSLIQKVGTTQSTSSLLNHMGVPYPDYPKPIGLMRHIASIVKDSKFILDYF
-860 SAFEGEFVVDFFGGS
+860 AGS
-875 GSTANA
+875 GSTAHG
-881 VIEANKNDGLGRKFL
+881 VIEESRGSGKKIKYA
-896 LIEMGAHFESL
+896 LIEMGEHFDSVM
-907 LKPRVMKSVYSGSW
+907 KPRIHKAVYSSSW
-921 RDGKPTS
+921 RDQAPKKDD
-928 FNGISQKIK
+928 NGELGGLSHAFK

-950 LELDDNHQR
+950 LKLDDNAQR

-997 PEGYMLKIKQPGSD
+997 PEGYTLNVKQPGSD

-1078 VEGHVRRTPGSDED
+1078 VEGHVRRIPGSDED

-1103 TDDPERDAAV
+1103 TDDPEKDAAV

-1120 YKIGI
+1120 YKIGT

-1163 EGCGDEL
+1163 EGCDDE

>member
-190 LQGSAAQA
+190 LQGSAAQT
-198 GLGFDSVDVAL
+198 GLGFDSVDAAL

-217 ATEGEHNDV
+217 ATEGEHSDV

-239 EPVRLEGADLVLQF
+239 EPMRLEGADLVLQF
-253 EYRPDPEK
+253 EYRPDPDK
-261 TGQSGTWQ
+261 IGQSGTWQ

-274 EAEEVIMAALRLT
+274 EAEEIIMAALRMT
-287 DGVAAFRE
+287 DGVAAYRD

-354 IDNAEVLI
+354 IDNAGLLV

-370 QVLRKIAK
+370 QVLRKVAKSIIA
-378 QIITFLAQLEGFQKK
+378 FLAQLEGFQKR
-393 LWLKKKFAFGSNY
+393 LWLKRKFVKEADYCLTLDRLEGSEEV
-406 LVTID
+406 LCEI
-411 SFIEHK
+411 FQ
-417 EFLEKIVQVR
+417 QVLQ
-427 PVRKQWEDL
+427 RKQWKDL
-436 YGLDLDDFDE
+436 YAISLDELDRD
-446 CLKNKG
+446 LSSKG
-452 VASLVEEKEYRFLIL
+452 VNELVKLEKYRFLMV
-467 DTGLLDDDLAAEAL
+467 DTALLPKSLKYEISSL
-481 SLIHGLDA
+481 SYID
-489 SLDGVLIYSDNF
+489 SDFLDGILVQSDSF
-501 QALRLVG
+501 HASRLMASSLRSSVD
-508 RKLQSGVKTI
+508 TI
-518 YIDPPYNTDSS
+518 YIDPPYNTGKDDFIYKDGYRSS
-529 AIPYKNDYKHSAW
+529 SW
-542 GTLLQ
+542 LSMV
-547 NRLDEAY
+547 
-554 RLLHDSSVIFVSIDK
+554 HDRISS
-569 VERNILEHAL
+569 
-579 DNTFG
+579 
-584 AGNKIEEL
+584 
-592 IWTQNTSNGQLPT
+592 
-605 YSTNHE
+605 
-611 YVEVYAKNKKE
+611 
-622 VEAQARMFREP
+622 FRDFL
-633 KPGFSEVMDL
+633 K
-643 VSVASSEYWSLEE
+643 
-656 VEEEIRKLYREHI
+656 
-669 SELREEVESRGDSW
+669 
-683 DDDAK
+683 
-688 KKDPWKGIYNYKN
+688 
-701 AEYRDSGGGYV
+701 DSGGFFSSCDENEFKNLSRVVENIFGENNFV
-712 PEDKAK
+712 SEFVWKTDGNFDNQAK
-718 EEGASIW
+718 VKLAHEYILFYSKNKDHLPY
-725 VWREI
+725 
-730 SPSAPASKQAA
+730 PSAIESWA
-741 STKDPGSENYRY
+741 SENSKLFNDSI
-753 YRPVHPVTKKECP
+753 VNTIVKN
-766 HPKGGWKFPRSPD
+766 G
-779 PKNPSRRSFE
+779 PKNPPSDVILPVGFPSNEQAFFLKSENITWPKYSADVEVNDWKLVHEIKARSGWSSK
-789 SLEEDFR
+789 SLLLQF
-796 IAWGEDEKKVPQTKG
+796 I
-811 FLHEVETNIS
+811 
-821 TSVFYEYNDGE
+821 
-832 KQVSD
+832 
-837 MFGESGLFL
+837 ESGLKPVYDNKGQETVFYL
-846 SPKSSKFVKRFVDQ
+846 TKNGAIESNKKRSKDHGHITSLIQKVGTTQSTSSLLDHMGVSYPDYPKPIGLMRHISSIVKDSKFILDYF
-860 SAFEGEFVVDFFGGS
+860 AGS
-875 GSTANA
+875 GSTAHG
-881 VIEANKNDGLGRKFL
+881 VIEESRESGEKIKYG
-896 LIEMGAHFESL
+896 LIEMGDHFDTVM
-907 LKPRVMKSVYSGSW
+907 KPRIHKAVYSSSW
-921 RDGKPTS
+921 KDKAPKENGHGKLGGLS
-928 FNGISQKIK
+928 HAFK

-950 LELDDNHQR
+950 LELEDNPQR
-959 DALMEQNPELRR
+959 NALMEQNPELRR

-997 PEGYMLKIKQPGSD
+997 PEGYTLKVKQPGSD

-1037 PRTYIARFKR
+1037 PRTYVARFER

-1053 PEDQNTRLKAEGL
+1053 PEDQNTRLRAVSL

-1078 VEGHVRRTPGSDED
+1078 VEGHVRRIPGSDED

-1103 TDDPERDAAV
+1103 TDDPEKDAAV

-1120 YKIGI
+1120 YKIGT

-1163 EGCGDEL
+1163 EGCDDE

>member
-45 RFIREDLAQAIEE
+45 RFIREDLAQAIED

-96 KQARAAYDVAKREQN
+96 KQARADYDVAKREQN

-123 FSRYYDKGDFMSR
+123 FSRYYDKGDFMSC

-198 GLGFDSVDVAL
+198 GLGFDSVDAAL

-226 KESTERFFIIHHD
+226 KESTERFFIIHHE

-274 EAEEVIMAALRLT
+274 EAEDIIMAALRIT
-287 DGVAAFRE
+287 DGVAAYRD

-346 NEILRLDD
+346 NEILHLDD
-354 IDNAEVLI
+354 IDNAEVL
-362 VEQQLKKI
+362 VVDQQLKKI

-378 QIITFLAQLEGFQKK
+378 QIITFLAQLENFQKK
-393 LWLKKKFAFGSNY
+393 LWLKKKFVTEAEYCITLDY
-406 LVTID
+406 LEGYPDILSAVFRD
-411 SFIEHK
+411 EG
-417 EFLEKIVQVR
+417 QR
-427 PVRKQWEDL
+427 RQWEEL
-436 YGLDLDDFDE
+436 CSLDLARLDQD
-446 CLKNKG
+446 LQSAK
-452 VASLVEEKEYRFLIL
+452 VEELVHLGVYRFLMV
-467 DTGLLDDDLAAEAL
+467 DTSLVNKGLKEELVATI
-481 SLIHGLDA
+481 SGLDA
-489 SLDGVLIYSDNF
+489 SLFGVCINSENS
-501 QALRLVG
+501 QAISLTR
-508 RKLQSGVKTI
+508 RKFEKVVKFV
-518 YIDPPYNTDSS
+518 YIDPPYNTGKDGFAYKDSYQHS
-529 AIPYKNDYKHSAW
+529 SWLSMAYERVKESLGHLADNGSFWVSSDDTEGHYCKVLGDEVFGRECFIADFIWKKRDGAPNDRKVGSINEHIFAWSKNAYIGSRQTVAEDNFNLMPRSEKADSQYRNFEDPNGKDPRGGFRKIDTTANAKGGRYVESLYYPIKNPFTGEEVLPRK
-542 GTLLQ
+542 GTCWRHNKAEMERLQ
-547 NRLDEAY
+547 NDNRLY
-554 RLLHDSSVIFVSIDK
+554 WGVSG
-569 VERNILEHAL
+569 
-579 DNTFG
+579 T
-584 AGNKIEEL
+584 
-592 IWTQNTSNGQLPT
+592 
-605 YSTNHE
+605 
-611 YVEVYAKNKKE
+611 AKTP
-622 VEAQARMFREP
+622 M
-633 KPGFSEVMDL
+633 
-643 VSVASSEYWSLEE
+643 
-656 VEEEIRKLYREHI
+656 RKLYKTEARQGMATPT
-669 SELREEVESRGDSW
+669 VW
-683 DDDAK
+683 DDV
-688 KKDPWKGIYNYKN
+688 GYNQH
-701 AEYRDSGGGYV
+701 
-712 PEDKAK
+712 
-718 EEGASIW
+718 ASN
-725 VWREI
+725 E
-730 SPSAPASKQAA
+730 
-741 STKDPGSENYRY
+741 
-753 YRPVHPVTKKECP
+753 
-766 HPKGGWKFPRSPD
+766 
-779 PKNPSRRSFE
+779 
-789 SLEEDFR
+789 
-796 IAWGEDEKKVPQTKG
+796 
-811 FLHEVETNIS
+811 
-821 TSVFYEYNDGE
+821 GE
-832 KQVSD
+832 KL
-837 MFGESGLFL
+837 FGVKAFFDT
-846 SPKSSKFVKRFVDQ
+846 PKPTSMLNRIVTISSNHGEW
-860 SAFEGEFVVDFFGGS
+860 AFDFFAGS
-875 GSTANA
+875 GSLASA
-881 VIEANKNDGLGRKFL
+881 VINESRISGSVRNYL
-896 LIEMGAHFESL
+896 LVEVGGYFDEI
-907 LKPRVMKSVYSGSW
+907 LKPRIIKSVYASEWKDGSPKEISAG
-921 RDGKPTS
+921 DLK
-928 FNGISQKIK
+928 GISHAFK
-937 YFRLESYDDTLNN
+937 YLRLESYDDTLNN
-950 LELDDNHQR
+950 LELDDNPQR

-997 PEGYMLKIKQPGSD
+997 PEGYTLKVKQPGSD

-1078 VEGHVRRTPGSDED
+1078 VEGHVRRIPGSDED

-1113 LEALLEK
+1113 LEALLAK
-1120 YKIGI
+1120 YKIGT

-1148 SRVHSLEETFHARMW
+1148 SRVHSLEEAFHARMW

>member
-80 QAEELGAPDP
+80 QAEELGAPAP

-96 KQARAAYDVAKREQN
+96 KQAQAAYDVAKREQN

-198 GLGFDSVDVAL
+198 GLGFDSVDAAL

-239 EPVRLEGADLVLQF
+239 EPVCLEGADLVLQF

-362 VEQQLKKI
+362 VERQLKKI

-378 QIITFLAQLEGFQKK
+378 QIITFLAQLENFQKK
-393 LWLKKKFAFGSNY
+393 LWLKKKFVTEVGYCFTLDLLEGREDLAKEVLSSDRQKSEWRSIFSLDVDSLESDIEASGACAVLRKKPY
-406 LVTID
+406 CGLVVDTNNFD
-411 SFIEHK
+411 A
-417 EFLEKIVQVR
+417 EFLSEVI
-427 PVRKQWEDL
+427 
-436 YGLDLDDFDE
+436 
-446 CLKNKG
+446 CLMEGSGAIDG
-452 VASLVEEKEYRFLIL
+452 VAINGE
-467 DTGLLDDDLAAEAL
+467 
-481 SLIHGLDA
+481 
-489 SLDGVLIYSDNF
+489 NF
-501 QALRLVG
+501 QALRLLRNKVE
-508 RKLQSGVKTI
+508 RSFDCV
-518 YIDPPYNTDSS
+518 YIDPPYNTD
-529 AIPYKNDYKHSAW
+529 
-542 GTLLQ
+542 
-547 NRLDEAY
+547 
-554 RLLHDSSVIFVSIDK
+554 
-569 VERNILEHAL
+569 
-579 DNTFG
+579 
-584 AGNKIEEL
+584 AGPI
-592 IWTQNTSNGQLPT
+592 
-605 YSTNHE
+605 
-611 YVEVYAKNKKE
+611 
-622 VEAQARMFREP
+622 
-633 KPGFSEVMDL
+633 
-643 VSVASSEYWSLEE
+643 
-656 VEEEIRKLYREHI
+656 
-669 SELREEVESRGDSW
+669 
-683 DDDAK
+683 
-688 KKDPWKGIYNYKN
+688 NYKN
-701 AEYRDSGGGYV
+701 GYRS
-712 PEDKAK
+712 
-718 EEGASIW
+718 SSW
-725 VWREI
+725 V
-730 SPSAPASKQAA
+730 
-741 STKDPGSENYRY
+741 
-753 YRPVHPVTKKECP
+753 
-766 HPKGGWKFPRSPD
+766 
-779 PKNPSRRSFE
+779 
-789 SLEEDFR
+789 
-796 IAWGEDEKKVPQTKG
+796 
-811 FLHEVETNIS
+811 
-821 TSVFYEYNDGE
+821 
-832 KQVSD
+832 
-837 MFGESGLFL
+837 
-846 SPKSSKFVKRFVDQ
+846 
-860 SAFEGEFVVDFFGGS
+860 
-875 GSTANA
+875 
-881 VIEANKNDGLGRKFL
+881 
-896 LIEMGAHFESL
+896 SL
-907 LKPRVMKSVYSGSW
+907 LKDRVSLSKPLMKEDAINCVTIDDYQVNELSMILDNEIGGDAHLGTAVIRNNPSGRSTVNGFSICHEYAIFHANGDGAKLSRLPRNEKQLSRFTVEDGKYVDWRNFRKDGGAVTHRKERPKQFYPIYVNLEENTLRIPELQWDQGAKSWIELESPESNEVKVYPIDDNGKERVWSLYHVSAREKISDLKVDLARGGGVRILRKHEPDPGVLPRTWWDHNLYAAREHGSATLRNMFSVAEFSFAKSPHAVKDCLWISGADKKNAIVLDYFSGSGTTGHSVINMNREDAGRRKYYLVEVGDYFDDVLKARLKKAVFSEKW
-921 RDGKPTS
+921 KDGIPQFAGGEDFS
-928 FNGISQKIK
+928 GVSHAFK
-937 YFRLESYDDTLNN
+937 YFRIENYDDTLNN
-950 LELDDNHQR
+950 LELDDNPQR
-959 DALMEQNPELRR
+959 DTLMDQNPELRR

-997 PEGYMLKIKQPGSD
+997 PEGYTLKVKQPGSD
-1011 ETRETAVDLVETF
+1011 ETRETPVDLVETF

-1031 VTHLDK
+1031 VSHLDK
-1037 PRTYIARFKR
+1037 PRTYVARFER

-1053 PEDQNTRLKAEGL
+1053 PEDQNTRLKAVSL

-1078 VEGHVRRTPGSDED
+1078 VEGHVRRIPGSDED
-1092 LAKVLVVWRKL
+1092 MAKVLVVWRKL
-1103 TDDPERDAAV
+1103 TDDPEKDAAV
-1113 LEALLEK
+1113 LEALLAK
-1120 YKIGI
+1120 VKIGT

-1148 SRVHSLEETFHARMW
+1148 NRVHSLEETFHARMW
-1163 EGCGDEL
+1163 EGCDDEL

>member
-1 MNVATV
+1 MAVATT
-7 DGHKERFIK
+7 DDRRQRFID

-96 KQARAAYDVAKREQN
+96 KQARAVYDVAKREQN

-169 YVKSSETL
+169 YVKSTETL

-198 GLGFDSVDVAL
+198 GLGFDSVDAAL

-274 EAEEVIMAALRLT
+274 EAEEIIMAALRLT
-287 DGVAAFRE
+287 DGVAAYRD

-354 IDNAEVLI
+354 IDNADVLI

-378 QIITFLAQLEGFQKK
+378 QIIHFLAQLESFQKK
-393 LWLKKKFAFGSNY
+393 LWLKKKFVTETQYCVTVDRIKSEDILREVISNENQQAQWSRLY
-406 LVTID
+406 SLSQDEIQRD
-411 SFIEHK
+411 
-417 EFLEKIVQVR
+417 FLEGGVVGFVSNGKYRYLMVDTSVL
-427 PVRKQWEDL
+427 PKSL
-436 YGLDLDDFDE
+436 ADE
-446 CLKNKG
+446 
-452 VASLVEEKEYRFLIL
+452 VATYCV
-467 DTGLLDDDLAAEAL
+467 G
-481 SLIHGLDA
+481 
-489 SLDGVLIYSDNF
+489 SLDGVLIEGDSFHGCRQIKSKYGAS
-501 QALRLVG
+501 VG
-508 RKLQSGVKTI
+508 KV
-518 YIDPPYNTDSS
+518 YIDPPYNTGSDGF
-529 AIPYKNDYKHSAW
+529 AYKDGYKHSSWMSMISDRVRAHA
-542 GTLLQ
+542 GLMKK
-547 NRLDEAY
+547 DA
-554 RLLHDSSVIFVSIDK
+554 IFATSIDK
-569 VERNILEHAL
+569 DENRNLLPLLFDIFGEDGFVEECVWQKAYGG
-579 DNTFG
+579 G
-584 AGNKIEEL
+584 AKTKHINNL
-592 IWTQNTSNGQLPT
+592 
-605 YSTNHE
+605 HE
-611 YVEVYAKNKKE
+611 YVHVFSLDKKDLPYLELPPSEDVGKYYKYRDGKFPSRGPFRLQPLNTNSNDYRSNLTFPIPVYGRLSDEELAKIDADELVLGREGGGWYFYYKDGSKFLGECAFPKRQWQWSWDRVKKALCNDELQFDERDNEWVVSYKQYLRDEDGGERGSKPSSIYIGPYTQTGTSEVRSFFGEDVTK
-622 VEAQARMFREP
+622 FP
-633 KPGFSEVMDL
+633 KPTGMIEKF
-643 VSVASSEYWSLEE
+643 
-656 VEEEIRKLYREHI
+656 I
-669 SELREEVESRGDSW
+669 
-683 DDDAK
+683 
-688 KKDPWKGIYNYKN
+688 GINYK
-701 AEYRDSGGGYV
+701 D
-712 PEDKAK
+712 
-718 EEGASIW
+718 
-725 VWREI
+725 
-730 SPSAPASKQAA
+730 
-741 STKDPGSENYRY
+741 
-753 YRPVHPVTKKECP
+753 
-766 HPKGGWKFPRSPD
+766 KGGVVLD
-779 PKNPSRRSFE
+779 
-789 SLEEDFR
+789 
-796 IAWGEDEKKVPQTKG
+796 G
-811 FLHEVETNIS
+811 F
-821 TSVFYEYNDGE
+821 
-832 KQVSD
+832 
-837 MFGESGLFL
+837 
-846 SPKSSKFVKRFVDQ
+846 
-860 SAFEGEFVVDFFGGS
+860 AGS
-875 GSTANA
+875 GSTAHA
-881 VIEANKNDGLGRKFL
+881 VINLNRADQGNRKYILCDFGEH
-896 LIEMGAHFESL
+896 I
-907 LKPRVMKSVYSGSW
+907 KSVAANRIKKLAYSKLW
-921 RDGKPTS
+921 ADGKPQPDKEGD
-928 FNGISQKIK
+928 FGGIPHCFVV
-937 YFRLESYDDTLNN
+937 YRLESYDDTLNN
-950 LELDDNHQR
+950 LELDDNPQR

-997 PEGYMLKIKQPGSD
+997 PEGYSLKVKQPGSD
-1011 ETRETAVDLVETF
+1011 ETRETNVDLVETF

-1078 VEGHVRRTPGSDED
+1078 VEGHVRRIPGSDED

-1113 LEALLEK
+1113 LEALLAK
-1120 YKIGI
+1120 YKIGT

-1148 SRVHSLEETFHARMW
+1148 NRVHSLEETFHARMW
-1163 EGCGDEL
+1163 EGCDDEL

>member
-136 RHHVAENDSRAAPYA
+136 RHHVAENDIRAAPYA

-198 GLGFDSVDVAL
+198 GLGFDSVDAAL

-239 EPVRLEGADLVLQF
+239 EPVCLEGADLVLQF

-274 EAEEVIMAALRLT
+274 EAEEIIMAALRIT
-287 DGVAAFRE
+287 DGVAAYRD
-295 GLATRAPTDKQKERT
+295 GLATPAPTEKQKSRT

-316 QQYTARNTMDYFIHK
+316 HQYTARNTMDYFIHK

-354 IDNAEVLI
+354 IDNADVLV
-362 VEQQLKKI
+362 VEKQLKKI

-378 QIITFLAQLEGFQKK
+378 EIITFLAQLENFQKK
-393 LWLKKKFAFGSNY
+393 LWLKRKFIVESGYCLTLDY
-406 LVTID
+406 L
-411 SFIEHK
+411 EHD
-417 EFLEKIVQVR
+417 EGLLSLVMNNEAQR
-427 PVRKQWEDL
+427 RQWVEL
-436 YGLDLDDFDE
+436 YNLDLDVLSSDLAE
-446 CLKNKG
+446 KPIG
-452 VASLVEEKEYRFLIL
+452 EVAKEYKYRCLMI
-467 DTGLLDDDLAAEAL
+467 DTSLFSPEICEEIKSKMGGRGL
-481 SLIHGLDA
+481 GLD
-489 SLDGVLIYSDNF
+489 GIVIKSDNSHALGLAKRTF
-501 QALRLVG
+501 QGSFDCV
-508 RKLQSGVKTI
+508 
-518 YIDPPYNTDSS
+518 YIDPPYNTGGGDFIYKDNYKDSS
-529 AIPYKNDYKHSAW
+529 WSSFIQERVSESLDMMASKSSFWSNIDDNQAHVYKILLDGLFGQEGFVASNVWQKRYSRENREAIGDVHDYIFTYSIDVEGFKENRGRLPFSEEQAKIYKNPNNDPKGRWRAVPMTAQGYRPNQMYPIVAPGGQVHYPPEGRCWGMVESAYNA
-542 GTLLQ
+542 LLSEGKIYFGKDNNSQ
-547 NRLDEAY
+547 PNVIRYLSEVEGVVPWTWWPSTEVGHTDE
-554 RLLHDSSVIFVSIDK
+554 S
-569 VERNILEHAL
+569 
-579 DNTFG
+579 
-584 AGNKIEEL
+584 
-592 IWTQNTSNGQLPT
+592 
-605 YSTNHE
+605 
-611 YVEVYAKNKKE
+611 KKE
-622 VEAQARMFREP
+622 IYSILGKSTDFSTP
-633 KPGFSEVMDL
+633 KP
-643 VSVASSEYWSLEE
+643 
-656 VEEEIRKLYREHI
+656 
-669 SELREEVESRGDSW
+669 SRL
-683 DDDAK
+683 
-688 KKDPWKGIYNYKN
+688 I
-701 AEYRDSGGGYV
+701 ERV
-712 PEDKAK
+712 
-718 EEGASIW
+718 
-725 VWREI
+725 
-730 SPSAPASKQAA
+730 
-741 STKDPGSENYRY
+741 
-753 YRPVHPVTKKECP
+753 
-766 HPKGGWKFPRSPD
+766 
-779 PKNPSRRSFE
+779 
-789 SLEEDFR
+789 LR
-796 IAWGEDEKKVPQTKG
+796 IALP
-811 FLHEVETNIS
+811 N
-821 TSVFYEYNDGE
+821 
-832 KQVSD
+832 
-837 MFGESGLFL
+837 
-846 SPKSSKFVKRFVDQ
+846 
-860 SAFEGEFVVDFFGGS
+860 GGS
-875 GSTANA
+875 VLDYFAGSGTA
-881 VIEANKNDGLGRKFL
+881 
-896 LIEMGAHFESL
+896 AHAAINLSRE
-907 LKPRVMKSVYSGSW
+907 
-921 RDGKPTS
+921 DGKPRFYFLVESGGYFDSTLIPRIKKVVYS
-928 FNGISQKIK
+928 ELWKDGKPQADAAGKYNGVSHCFK
-937 YFRLESYDDTLNN
+937 YLRLESYDDTLNN
-950 LELDDNHQR
+950 LELDDNPQR
-959 DALMEQNPELRR
+959 DALMDQNPELRR

-997 PEGYMLKIKQPGSD
+997 PVGYTLKVKQPGSD
-1011 ETRETAVDLVETF
+1011 ETRETNVDLVETF

-1037 PRTYIARFKR
+1037 PRTYVARFER

-1053 PEDQNTRLKAEGL
+1053 PEDQNTRLRAVSL

-1078 VEGHVRRTPGSDED
+1078 VEGHVRRIPGSDED

-1103 TDDPERDAAV
+1103 TDDPEKDAAV
-1113 LEALLEK
+1113 LEALLAK
-1120 YKIGI
+1120 YKIGT

-1163 EGCGDEL
+1163 EGCDDEL

>member
-354 IDNAEVLI
+354 IDNAGVLI

-378 QIITFLAQLEGFQKK
+378 RIIAFLAQLENFQKK
-393 LWLKKKFAFGSNY
+393 IWLKKKMVTNTSWCISLGVVPESYHHEISINSGQCKEWKEY
-406 LVTID
+406 LGEGIFEVLGVD
-411 SFIEHK
+411 KHK
-417 EFLEKIVQVR
+417 VSEEFLKKNPSLMIDTR
-427 PVRKQWEDL
+427 HFSED
-436 YGLDLDDFDE
+436 F
-446 CLKNKG
+446 KN
-452 VASLVEEKEYRFLIL
+452 R
-467 DTGLLDDDLAAEAL
+467 LLAEIEGIEDKT
-481 SLIHGLDA
+481 S
-489 SLDGVLIYSDNF
+489 GVLINGENF
-501 QALRLVG
+501 QATRLM
-508 RKLQSGVKTI
+508 KSMGVEVDLVFA
-518 YIDPPYNTDSS
+518 DPPYNTGVDGFAFKDS
-529 AIPYKNDYKHSAW
+529 YQHSSW
-542 GTLLQ
+542 LSMME
-547 NRLDEAY
+547 NRLETCSPLLSDLALVFLSIDFVEVSRL
-554 RLLHDSSVIFVSIDK
+554 RLLCDK
-569 VERNILEHAL
+569 V
-579 DNTFG
+579 
-584 AGNKIEEL
+584 
-592 IWTQNTSNGQLPT
+592 
-605 YSTNHE
+605 
-611 YVEVYAKNKKE
+611 
-622 VEAQARMFREP
+622 
-633 KPGFSEVMDL
+633 
-643 VSVASSEYWSLEE
+643 
-656 VEEEIRKLYREHI
+656 
-669 SELREEVESRGDSW
+669 
-683 DDDAK
+683 
-688 KKDPWKGIYNYKN
+688 
-701 AEYRDSGGGYV
+701 
-712 PEDKAK
+712 
-718 EEGASIW
+718 
-725 VWREI
+725 
-730 SPSAPASKQAA
+730 
-741 STKDPGSENYRY
+741 
-753 YRPVHPVTKKECP
+753 
-766 HPKGGWKFPRSPD
+766 
-779 PKNPSRRSFE
+779 
-789 SLEEDFR
+789 
-796 IAWGEDEKKVPQTKG
+796 
-811 FLHEVETNIS
+811 
-821 TSVFYEYNDGE
+821 
-832 KQVSD
+832 
-837 MFGESGLFL
+837 FGESNFL
-846 SPKSSKFVKRFVDQ
+846 ADIAWEKRYTRSNNAKRFY
-860 SAFEGEFVVDFFGGS
+860 
-875 GSTANA
+875 
-881 VIEANKNDGLGRKFL
+881 
-896 LIEMGAHFESL
+896 SL
-907 LKPRVMKSVYSGSW
+907 K
-921 RDGKPTS
+921 
-928 FNGISQKIK
+928 
-937 YFRLESYDDTLNN
+937 DTVLCYRAS
-950 LELDDNHQR
+950 E
-959 DALMEQNPELRR
+959 
-971 DYTLKYLLDVE
+971 KVE
-982 TRGSASLLNTEWFRD
+982 TVKE
-997 PEGYMLKIKQPGSD
+997 
-1011 ETRETAVDLVETF
+1011 
-1024 NWLIGLH
+1024 
-1031 VTHLDK
+1031 
-1037 PRTYIARFKR
+1037 
-1047 EEDPEL
+1047 
-1053 PEDQNTRLKAEGL
+1053 
-1066 RENEDGAYWIRQ
+1066 
-1078 VEGHVRRTPGSDED
+1078 
-1092 LAKVLVVWRKL
+1092 
-1103 TDDPERDAAV
+1103 
-1113 LEALLEK
+1113 
-1120 YKIGI
+1120 
-1125 TDSEFDAI
+1125 
-1133 YINGPHGLNLTGSAR
+1133 AR
-1148 SRVHSLEETFHARMW
+1148 SEKS
-1163 EGCGDEL
+1163 

>member
-72 QEIEEKRR
+72 REIEEKRR

-111 ASADIYDHLYRF
+111 ASADIYDHLHRF

-198 GLGFDSVDVAL
+198 GLGFDSVDAEL

-274 EAEEVIMAALRLT
+274 EAEEIIMAALRIT

-354 IDNAEVLI
+354 IDNADFLV
-362 VEQQLKKI
+362 VEQQLKKV

-378 QIITFLAQLEGFQKK
+378 QIIMFLAQMENYQKK
-393 LWLKKKFAFGSNY
+393 LWLKKKFVTNVAYCITLDRLSHREDLMR
-406 LVTID
+406 LVFENGD
-411 SFIEHK
+411 Q
-417 EFLEKIVQVR
+417 LA
-427 PVRKQWEDL
+427 QWEAL
-436 YGLDLDDFDE
+436 YGLDLEILKSRLELQGFSSLMDDE
-446 CLKNKG
+446 CYKFLM
-452 VASLVEEKEYRFLIL
+452 VDTALFSPLVQQDFL
-467 DTGLLDDDLAAEAL
+467 ECL
-481 SLIHGLDA
+481 SYQDHDEM
-489 SLDGVLIYSDNF
+489 GVLVNSDNF
-501 QALRLVG
+501 QALRLAG
-508 RKLQSGVKTI
+508 ARYRNEFSSI
-518 YIDPPYNTDSS
+518 YIDPPYNTDASS
-529 AIPYKNDYKHSAW
+529 IAYKNGYK
-542 GTLLQ
+542 
-547 NRLDEAY
+547 
-554 RLLHDSSVIFVSIDK
+554 DSSWISMIYDR
-569 VERNILEHAL
+569 VE
-579 DNTFG
+579 
-584 AGNKIEEL
+584 
-592 IWTQNTSNGQLPT
+592 
-605 YSTNHE
+605 YSS
-611 YVEVYAKNKKE
+611 KLL
-622 VEAQARMFREP
+622 RE
-633 KPGFSEVMDL
+633 S
-643 VSVASSEYWSLEE
+643 SVAAFAIDDIEFPNLSIVLKKVFGKSSQLGVAVVRSNPAG
-656 VEEEIRKLYREHI
+656 RSTPNGI
-669 SELREEVESRGDSW
+669 SECHDYTLFVGNS
-683 DDDAK
+683 
-688 KKDPWKGIYNYKN
+688 
-701 AEYRDSGGGYV
+701 
-712 PEDKAK
+712 
-718 EEGASIW
+718 
-725 VWREI
+725 
-730 SPSAPASKQAA
+730 
-741 STKDPGSENYRY
+741 PGSSVGRL
-753 YRPVHPVTKKECP
+753 
-766 HPKGGWKFPRSPD
+766 PR
-779 PKNPSRRSFE
+779 N
-789 SLEEDFR
+789 
-796 IAWGEDEKKVPQTKG
+796 
-811 FLHEVETNIS
+811 
-821 TSVFYEYNDGE
+821 E
-832 KQVSD
+832 KQVSRYSETD
-837 MFGESGLFL
+837 SEGKFEWVNFRKHGGVEASRSARPKMFYPIIKSDEFSVRIPDMEWDESSKSWNVIEDLSEEVVVWPIGKDGSEKRWKWGVETAREKIKDLRIDKDSSGGFGIYSKSRMKDEGMLPVTWWGEKEYSATEYGTNLLKNMFGSIEDFSY
-846 SPKSSKFVKRFVDQ
+846 PKSLPLVKDCLRVC
-860 SAFEGEFVVDFFGGS
+860 SADKGSLVLDYFGGS
-875 GSTANA
+875 GTTAHA
-881 VIEANKNDGLGRKFL
+881 VIDLNRDDGGARKYVLF
-896 LIEMGAHFESL
+896 EMGKYFDTV
-907 LKPRVMKSVYSGSW
+907 LKPRIQKSTYARKW
-921 RDGKPTS
+921 RGGVPVAGDKGELGGLS
-928 FNGISQKIK
+928 HCFK
-937 YFRLESYDDTLNN
+937 YLRLESYDDTLNN
-950 LELDDNHQR
+950 LELDDNPQR
-959 DALMEQNPELRR
+959 DALMEKNPELRR

-997 PEGYMLKIKQPGSD
+997 PEGYTLKVKQPGSD
-1011 ETRETAVDLVETF
+1011 ATRETAVDLVETF

-1078 VEGHVRRTPGSDED
+1078 VEGHVRRIPGSDED

-1103 TDDPERDAAV
+1103 TDDPEKDAAV

-1120 YKIGI
+1120 YKIGT

-1163 EGCGDEL
+1163 EGCDDEL